1 MMKEMQNLKIKKYG
15 ILLAVL
21 LLAVMVSGCTSNQ
34 SIPTKN
40 FSISGMSFMYPES
53 WNVTSQESSNA
64 TLVMIKS
71 EELLSSNGEKGNVVL
86 ILKVSNASKSN
97 MTQTR
102 DEFATQALSGKN
114 FTNTTINIAGSNAS
128 DMSYIENDTQE
139 NASYARLIDFTK
151 NDTLYIL
158 MFATVGGS
166 DMDAAKQYFDVI
178 VKSFKVS

>member
-1 MMKEMQNLKIKKYG
+1 MKIKKYG
-15 ILLAVL
+15 IVLVVL
-21 LLAVMVSGCTSNQ
+21 LLAVMVSGCTSDQ
-34 SIPTKN
+34 TIPTKN
-40 FSISGMSFMYPES
+40 FSKSGMSFMYPDT
-53 WNVTSQESSNA
+53 WNVTSQESANA
-64 TLVMIKS
+64 TLILIKN
-71 EELLSSNGEKGNVVL
+71 EEILSSNGAKGCVVL

-114 FTNTTINIAGSNAS
+114 FTNTTIKIASSNAS
-128 DMSYIENDTQE
+128 DMSYIGKDTQKNE
-139 NASYARLIDFTK
+139 SYARLIDFTK

-178 VKSFKVS
+178 VKSFKVT